1 MVQSFDPIGVTE
13 PGEDSFHVWRVA
25 LDGYRHS
32 GKDRLG
38 GEEEGLFPL
47 QQSSLN
53 ALNIAF

>member
-1 MVQSFDPIGVTE
+1 MQSFDPIGVTE
-13 PGEDSFHVWRVA
+13 PGGDSFHVWRVA

-47 QQSSLN
+47 QRSSLN

>member
-1 MVQSFDPIGVTE
+1 MQSFDPIEVTE
-13 PGEDSFHVWRVA
+13 PGGDSFHVWRVA
-25 LDGYRHS
+25 LNGHRHS

-47 QQSSLN
+47 QRSSLN